1 MAPEDIISIPCLP
14 SALLFDL
21 AETLSLRIFM
31 VHMVSSHQ
39 CKRINLSTSQHI
51 PLTNNDL

>member
-1 MAPEDIISIPCLP
+1 MVPEDIISNPCLP

-21 AETLSLRIFM
+21 AETLSLRICM
-31 VHMVSSHQ
+31 VHMGSCHQ
-39 CKRINLSTSQHI
+39 YKRINFSTSQHI

>member
-21 AETLSLRIFM
+21 SETLSLRIFM